1 MCSVKENELQTQQSF
16 EPVIKSGIA
25 EGKGFVQYVIADKAQ
40 AHTGNVAKQFIQVN
54 LLYWVGNRKGINSQ
68 EVS

>member
-54 LLYWVGNRKGINSQ
+54 LLY
-68 EVS
+68 